1 MLKNYGKKI
10 GEIFTCDGKTYKVV
24 KGSKCENCDING
36 HCVSTSSIVGLCFRG
51 YRSDNTNI
59 VFKEI
64 NNMEIK
70 NNQLTIDIP
79 EGMEIDLENSDLAK
93 GIIKFKD
100 KWLTLEQIHG
110 SAKEDC
116 YLTNRCGIKDYHN
129 NKLVAI
135 ANFMD
140 IVKYFNGDWKYDV
153 DDDKT
158 VGYAIYYGAHLVDN
172 GGYRYNPISPQAS
185 VYYGVPVFKNRD
197 DAKYVITNPNF
208 RSILDAIYKN

>member
-1 MLKNYGKKI
+1 MERKL
-10 GEIFTCDGKTYKVV
+10 GEVFIYNEERYQVV
-24 KGSKCENCDING
+24 KGSLCNSCAFIKDGSCYSLNELLGPCDY
-36 HCVSTSSIVGLCFRG
+36 TKRT
-51 YRSDNTNI
+51 DKTNVI
-59 VFKEI
+59 FKKI
-64 NNMEIK
+64 KDMEIK

-93 GIIKFKD
+93 GIIKFRD
-100 KWLTLEQIHG
+100 KWLTLERIHG

-140 IVKYFNGDWKYDV
+140 IVRYFNGNWNYDV

-158 VGYAIYYGAHLVDN
+158 IGYAIYYGAHLIDN
-172 GGYRYNPISPQAS
+172 GGYRYNLISPQAS
-185 VYYGVPVFKNRD
+185 VYYGVPVFKNKD

>member
-1 MLKNYGKKI
+1 MERKI
-10 GEIFTCDGKTYKVV
+10 GEIFTYNDKTYQVV
-24 KGSKCENCDING
+24 KGFSCNGCAFMKDGSCYLVNELLGPCDY
-36 HCVSTSSIVGLCFRG
+36 TK
-51 YRSDNTNI
+51 RSDKTNVI
-59 VFKEI
+59 FKEI

-79 EGMEIDLENSDLAK
+79 EGMEIDLENSDLVK
-93 GIIKFKD
+93 GIIKFRD
-100 KWLTLEQIHG
+100 KWLTLERIHG

-140 IVKYFNGDWKYDV
+140 IVRYFNGDWNYDV

-158 VGYAIYYGAHLVDN
+158 IGYAIYYGAHLINN

-185 VYYGVPVFKNRD
+185 VYYGIPVFKNKD
-197 DAKYVITNPNF
+197 DAEYVITNPNF

>member
-1 MLKNYGKKI
+1 MERKV
-10 GEIFTCDGKTYKVV
+10 GEIFTCETYQVV
-24 KGSKCENCDING
+24 KGSKCG

-59 VFKEI
+59 IFKEV

-93 GIIKFKD
+93 GIIKFRD
-100 KWLTLEQIHG
+100 KWLTLEHG
-110 SAKEDC
+110 STKEDC
-116 YLTNRCGIKDYHN
+116 YGIKDYHN

-135 ANFMD
+135 ANLMD
-140 IVKYFNGDWKYDV
+140 IARYFNGDWNYNAN
-153 DDDKT
+153 DDKT
-158 VGYAIYYGAHLVDN
+158 MGYAIYYSTHGVYHYTAL
-172 GGYRYNPISPQAS
+172 SPQTS
-185 VYYGVPVFKNRD
+185 VYPMFKNKD
-197 DAKYVITNPNF
+197 DAEYVITNPNF

>member
-1 MLKNYGKKI
+1 MERKV
-10 GEIFTCDGKTYKVV
+10 GEVFTCNGKTYKVI
-24 KGSKCENCDING
+24 KEAKCENCDING
-36 HCVSTSSIVGLCFRG
+36 LCIITANITGPCFKG
-51 YRSDNTNI
+51 CRSDKTN
-59 VFKEI
+59 VAFKEI
-64 NNMEIK
+64 KDMEIK
-70 NNQLTIDIP
+70 NNQLTIEIP
-79 EGMEIDLENSDLAK
+79 EGMEIDIENSNLVK

-100 KWLTLEQIHG
+100 KWLTLERIHE

-140 IVKYFNGDWKYDV
+140 IVRYFNGDWNYDV

-158 VGYAIYYGAHLVDN
+158 IGYAIYYGAHLIDN

-185 VYYGVPVFKNRD
+185 VYYGIPVFKNKD

>member
-1 MLKNYGKKI
+1 MERKI

-24 KGSKCENCDING
+24 KGNRCTYCDIGNM
-36 HCVSTSSIVGLCFRG
+36 CILKASIIGPCTPMT
-51 YRSDNTNI
+51 RSDKTDV

-100 KWLTLEQIHG
+100 KWLTLERIHG

-140 IVKYFNGDWKYDV
+140 IARYFNGNWNYDAS
-153 DDDKT
+153 DDNAI
-158 VGYAIYYGAHLVDN
+158 GYAIYYGAHLDN
-172 GGYRYNPISPQAS
+172 GGYNYNTINPQSS
-185 VYYGVPVFKNRD
+185 VYYGVPVFKNKED
-197 DAKYVITNPNF
+197 VIAVINNPNF
-208 RSILDAIYKN
+208 RNILDVIYKN

>member
-1 MLKNYGKKI
+1 MERKI

-93 GIIKFKD
+93 GIVKFKKHDITYNDILQACPTNFGGLRVRTHCMD
-100 KWLTLEQIHG
+100 KILAISQLMNI
-110 SAKEDC
+110 AK
-116 YLTNRCGIKDYHN
+116 YY
-129 NKLVAI
+129 
-135 ANFMD
+135 
-140 IVKYFNGDWKYDV
+140 NGDWEPDWSNSHEYKYSIICNRN
-153 DDDKT
+153 T
-158 VGYAIYYGAHLVDN
+158 YILPRVGAPYYEGDQTTCN
-172 GGYRYNPISPQAS
+172 TKEGE
-185 VYYGVPVFKNRD
+185 
-197 DAKYVITNPNF
+197 
-208 RSILDAIYKN
+208 

>member
-1 MLKNYGKKI
+1 MERKI
-10 GEIFTCDGKTYKVV
+10 GEIFTCDGKTYQVV
-24 KGSKCENCDING
+24 KGITCDGCCILHD
-36 HCVSTSSIVGLCFRG
+36 HCFSIRESLGPCADANRTDKTG
-51 YRSDNTNI
+51 I

-70 NNQLTIDIP
+70 NNQLIIDIP

-93 GIIKFKD
+93 NIIKFRD
-100 KWLTLEQIHG
+100 KWLTLERIHG

-135 ANFMD
+135 ANLMD
-140 IVKYFNGDWKYDV
+140 IARYFNGDWNYNAN
-153 DDDKT
+153 DDKT
-158 VGYAIYYGAHLVDN
+158 MGYAIYYSTHGVYHYTAL
-172 GGYRYNPISPQAS
+172 SPQTS
-185 VYYGVPVFKNRD
+185 VYYGIPIFKNKD
-197 DAKYVITNPNF
+197 DAEYVITNPNF